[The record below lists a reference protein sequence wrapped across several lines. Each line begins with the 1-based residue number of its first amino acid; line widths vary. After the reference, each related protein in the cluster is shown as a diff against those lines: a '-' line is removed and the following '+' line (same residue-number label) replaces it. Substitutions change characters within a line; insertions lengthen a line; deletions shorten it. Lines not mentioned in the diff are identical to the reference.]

1 MANGNDKEGKITW
14 EDFET
19 YLPTYEFDEKQI
31 EFFKNTLDIILHNR
45 NTNKVTCFGERCGIG
60 KSTMIHTLMHC
71 CVGDF
76 RYEKRHEPQ
85 GLVVITDS
93 MKRLEELSSSEKDS
107 IEAEK
112 FWGEYFED
120 YGFDNH
126 YKEFKKNII
135 VLRSDEPFKEQ
146 LIKQHYRPIVL
157 LSTQRYFMLNKNT
170 REQLFAF
177 AYNGKTLKRDIV
189 IFDECPQFSE
199 IVTIDS
205 DNLTRIE
212 SALYKGLSNEV
223 NDKEFAILEYKT
235 FKDRLLNQ
243 MDEKEN
249 LVKDS
254 NVTVYW
260 KDERYTTMTPND
272 KLFFDIIYDNIESLS
287 NQYKQFMKD
296 ILCLQK
302 IAKEGAIFHCVKK
315 KCGENYER
323 SFMLLID
330 NREYFYLGEDKKF
343 FVFDA
348 TADIDPRYDL
358 DYVEIISGEQYN
370 KPLNMQITNVKVS
383 TSKNVLCKSNKKAM
397 LTIKAIRNYLKEK
410 KKIGFGKHSDI
421 LIVVYSNL
429 VRKFQKDF
437 KYIGYFGNLK
447 GFNDFKELYRM
458 AHIGMNRFPNLV
470 YFFMYCGCHMEIYDG
485 LKDMTEEDSLEFF
498 DELTKNHNKE
508 FEEVITTVML
518 RCMLADFE
526 QNIFRLAI
534 RNYNNTEHVHIWTF
548 YNVEDALYNRLS
560 EMIEGRYK
568 PYGVTFEYE
577 DTPEE
582 LKIEKIKSRKPPEG
596 KKMTNAQ
603 KIIEWCS
610 NQESG
615 KVFKVSE
622 LLHDIGLTNDALK
635 NAKKDNQTIKKLFND
650 MKSDKKGYYMIKY

>member
-45 NTNKVTCFGERCGIG
+45 NTKKVTCFSERCGIG

-71 CVGDF
+71 CIGDF
-76 RYEKRHEPQ
+76 RYERRHEPQ
-85 GLVVITDS
+85 GLVVVTDS

-107 IEAEK
+107 VEAEK

-126 YKEFKKNII
+126 YKEFKNNII

-170 REQLFAF
+170 REQLFTF
-177 AYNGKTLKRDIV
+177 TYNGKTLKRDIV

-223 NDKEFAILEYKT
+223 KDKEFAIREYKT

-447 GFNDFKELYRM
+447 GFNDFNELYRM

-534 RNYNNTEHVHIWTF
+534 RNYSNTEHVHIWTF
-548 YNVEDALYNRLS
+548 YNVEDTLYKKLS
-560 EMIEGRYK
+560 EMIESRYK

-603 KIIEWCS
+603 KIIEWR
-610 NQESG
+610 NQLSQGTEY
-615 KVFKVSE
+615 KVKN
-622 LLHDIGLTNDALK
+622 LLEGTGLTDKQLQK
-635 NAKKDNQTIKKLFND
+635 AKSSNKTLAQILDLDKTE
-650 MKSDKKGYYMIKY
+650 KKGYYKVR